1 MYTAI
6 KHIHLSIIVIS
17 VLLFILRFIWT
28 VSQSQMIQ
36 KKWVKVVPHVVD
48 TVLLLS
54 ALILCVLIG
63 QYPIV
68 DAWLTEKVLGL
79 VMYILMGTIALK
91 IGQTGFMRAVGF
103 VGALSWLAF
112 IAVIAVTKQALLF
125 A

>member
-1 MYTAI
+1 MYTAV

-17 VLLFILRFIWT
+17 VLLFVLRFIWT
-28 VSQSQMIQ
+28 VSQSKMME

-54 ALILCVLIG
+54 ALTLCVLIS
-63 QYPIV
+63 QYPFV

-79 VMYILMGTIALK
+79 VMYIVMGTIALK
-91 IGQTGFMRAVGF
+91 PGKSGFMRAVGF